1 MFLQPRTLQE
11 AVEHLA
17 THGGTLVAGGTDVF
31 PALVDR
37 PPPPRIIDLT
47 HVAELKG
54 IRVGPDHIHIGG
66 GTTWTE
72 IIKADLPPAF
82 DGLKAAAREIGSVQ
96 IQNRATIAGNLCN
109 ASPAADGV
117 PPLLALDAVVELTN
131 RSGTRRV
138 ALGDFILG
146 NRRTALASGEI
157 LAAVLVPRSFDNATS
172 AFQKLGARR
181 YLVISI
187 IMVAA
192 TIARRGDGT
201 VHAAR
206 VAVGAASA
214 VAQRLPALEARLIG
228 ASAATRLSSLIA
240 ADDLAVLSPID
251 DVRASAG
258 YRLAAA
264 RELVGRAID
273 IAAGELADA

>member
-54 IRVGPDHIHIGG
+54 IRFGPDHIHIGG